1 MKVEKTMSIKP
12 EDIDLHFLYKYRE
25 LETYDVTSNSL
36 VLNNNTRNLLE
47 KGEIWFSK
55 PSAFN
60 DPFDCHLSFDD
71 NFNDKD
77 AYNFFLQRG
86 IPSKEIKKVIKKYK
100 DNPEEVKKLK
110 NISSTELFRIFCLSK
125 VKDNILMW
133 SHYAKNHT
141 GICIGLKIHHYQHT
155 ICIQSNLGQIQNYVD
170 SEGLLPG
177 LYVNYTDDYPKPLN
191 LFNRTSEDIE
201 PFFLNKSKLWEYEQE
216 LRFLLLEQ
224 NFVYKDKPIKI
235 PQCEIGEIIFG
246 VNTNKNLETEIIK
259 IIENNEKLNPKL
271 YKCSLN
277 QFKYKLDIT
286 EY

>member
-1 MKVEKTMSIKP
+1 MSIKP
-12 EDIDLHFLYKYRE
+12 EDMNLQFLYKYRE
-25 LETYDVTSNSL
+25 LESYDVSSNSL
-36 VLNNNTRNLLE
+36 FLNNNTRNLLE

-60 DPFDCHLSFDD
+60 DPFDGHLSFDD
-71 NFNDKD
+71 DFNEQD
-77 AYNFFLQRG
+77 AYNFLLQKG
-86 IPSKEIKKVIKKYK
+86 LPTKEIKKVLKIYK
-100 DNPEEVKKLK
+100 NNPEELEKLK

-125 VKDNILMW
+125 VRDNILMW

-155 ICIQSNLGQIQNYVD
+155 ICIQSNLGQIQKYVD
-170 SEGLLPG
+170 SAGLLPG